1 MILPDLSTWS
11 HDFQSG
17 CLAHAATQRGTPY
30 RRIMAAR
37 THGGT
42 PEPWISLQIG
52 GRGYLFSQALLIS
65 NPDPADPA
73 KAHHVNGP
81 LAHVTIDKHAA
92 KGLLAGLGVPVPAG
106 EVFAAADL
114 AQAEAFFA
122 RMGGPA
128 CVKPARGKQ
137 GLCCTPWLRDREAFR
152 EAFLTAGRSYPSIV
166 VEEHL
171 EGEQVRFFYVRP
183 SVVGVRLDR
192 PGNVVGDGKRS
203 IAELVAAKN
212 EERRR
217 RASPGAF
224 PVLLDREAHRY
235 LSQQRLALDSR
246 PGAGQRIFLRGTS
259 NPTTGADT
267 VDCRPILHPSYLR
280 LVEDFC
286 GRLPDMRLAA
296 VDMMMHD
303 VTRPAAPGNHWVLEL
318 NGAPGM
324 TSFYFP
330 WEGEP
335 QDVAGALIER
345 LMIDRW

>member
-1 MILPDLSTWS
+1 MILPDLSSWS
-11 HDFQSG
+11 HDHQSG
-17 CLAHAATQRGTPY
+17 CLAHAATQRGIAY
-30 RRIMAAR
+30 RQIMATR
-37 THGGT
+37 TPGGAL
-42 PEPWISLQIG
+42 EPWISLQIG
-52 GRGYLFSQALLIS
+52 GRGYFFSQALLIS
-65 NPDPADPA
+65 NPDPADPK

-92 KGLLAGLGVPVPAG
+92 KGLLTGHGVPVPAG

-114 AQAEAFFA
+114 AQAEAYFT
-122 RMGGPA
+122 RMSGPA

-137 GLCCTPWLRDREAFR
+137 GLCCTPWLRDEAAFR
-152 EAFLTAGRSYPSIV
+152 EAFLTAARSYPSIV

-171 EGEQVRFFYVRP
+171 EGDQVRLFYVRP
-183 SVVGVRLDR
+183 SVVGLRLDR
-192 PGNVVGDGKRS
+192 PANVVGDGKQS

-235 LSQQRLALDSR
+235 LSQQGLGLDSR
-246 PGAGQRIFLRGTS
+246 PAAGQRIFLRGTS

-267 VDCRPILHPSYLR
+267 VDCRPILHPSYVR

-286 GRLPDMRLAA
+286 ASLPEMRLAA
-296 VDMMMHD
+296 VDMMMRD
-303 VTRPAAPGNHWVLEL
+303 ATQPAAPGNHWVLEL

-345 LMIDRW
+345 LMVEQW